1 MPLLGEAGAAL
12 NVLEFLV
19 EVQAIF
25 DPIYDGAMPVVIA
38 QNIAMNCDVIV
49 TTIRAKG
56 YVAA

>member
-25 DPIYDGAMPVVIA
+25 EPIYDGAMPVGIA
-38 QNIAMNCDVIV
+38 QNIAMN
-49 TTIRAKG
+49 
-56 YVAA
+56 

>member
-1 MPLLGEAGAAL
+1 MPLLREAGAAL

-25 DPIYDGAMPVVIA
+25 EPIYGAIPVGIA
-38 QNIAMNCDVIV
+38 QNIAMNWDAIV
-49 TTIRAKG
+49 TTIKAKG